1 MLIKQFICERWRH
14 WKFSSLRKLAGI
26 SIYEWLNL
34 VYKRLFKYKH
44 KRRFQIWNEVAAN
57 SCGGRNKWAFDSE
70 TFVPTAV
77 AETQSARLTPHRD
90 CGKVRWGFADAN
102 CFARFFSATLFIYGT
117 LSRGAGWELCLRA
130 RYNYIVIYK
139 ERLTKTIPLRWMK
152 REARYQP
159 NIVYNFIKKQVE

>member
-1 MLIKQFICERWRH
+1 MSFRQ
-14 WKFSSLRKLAGI
+14 
-26 SIYEWLNL
+26 
-34 VYKRLFKYKH
+34 
-44 KRRFQIWNEVAAN
+44 
-57 SCGGRNKWAFDSE
+57 RNFC
-70 TFVPTAV
+70 PTAV
-77 AETQSARLTPHRD
+77 AETQSAHLTPHRD

-159 NIVYNFIKKQVE
+159 NIVYNFIKKQVEQRLVNSMGLPFQNLYRMIISLFYCFFMLNIPRMCMVNPEKHIVYLRF